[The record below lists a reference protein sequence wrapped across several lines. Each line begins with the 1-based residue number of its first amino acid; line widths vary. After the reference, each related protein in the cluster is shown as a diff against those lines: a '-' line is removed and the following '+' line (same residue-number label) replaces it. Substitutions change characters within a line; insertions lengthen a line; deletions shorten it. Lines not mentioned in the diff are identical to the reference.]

1 MNETDANVLTQPAL
15 QVCANCQT
23 PGTDRFCGHCGQRL
37 DTHIHSVWHF
47 AADAAEVL
55 THADSRVWNT
65 LRPLL
70 MRPGF
75 LSREYFAG
83 RRARYLQPFRLYIVL
98 SVMFL
103 LLANLVGEKPQTVN
117 LMAGDASKAECRD
130 VKTDL
135 PGAQWLRP
143 RLIVACEKL
152 KAGAAAELSQSV
164 VHNLGRAMFVFL
176 PLMAV
181 FMKLL
186 YWRPQRYYLEHL
198 LLLLHN
204 HAFVFLW
211 MSVYLLAMHWLKS
224 TALLTLLSLVMCGY
238 LARYLYRS
246 MKVFYAQR
254 WWLTLPKFAGLVVVY
269 TICGVF
275 MLLATTLISAV
286 TL

>member
-1 MNETDANVLTQPAL
+1 MNETDANALTQPGL
-15 QVCANCQT
+15 QVCANCRT
-23 PGTDRFCGHCGQRL
+23 PGTDKYCAHCGQRL
-37 DTHIHSVWHF
+37 DTQIHSVWHF
-47 AADAAEVL
+47 AREATEVI

-70 MRPGF
+70 TKPGF

-98 SVMFL
+98 SVIFL
-103 LLANLVGEKPQTVN
+103 LLAGWLGEKTQTVHIV
-117 LMAGDASKAECRD
+117 ASDADKINCQHVR
-130 VKTDL
+130 TDL
-135 PGAQWLRP
+135 PGAQWLKP
-143 RLIVACEKL
+143 RLVVACQKL
-152 KAGAAAELSQSV
+152 KTEGGGELGQSV

-176 PLMAV
+176 PLMAL
-181 FMKLL
+181 FMKLV
-186 YWRPQRYYLEHL
+186 YWRPRRYYLEHL

-211 MSVYLLAMHWLKS
+211 MSAYLMAVHWSKS
-224 TALLTLLSLVMCGY
+224 TAWQSLLGVVMGGY
-238 LARYLYRS
+238 FVRYLYRS

-254 WWLTLPKFAGLVVVY
+254 WWLTLAKFKVLLLVYLV
-269 TICGVF
+269 CGGF